1 MSGDIAQ
8 SCMILAVLL
17 CLSAFFSSS
26 ETAITTTGR
35 MRLLALQEKHP
46 QLKKFF
52 QWVVYDPQSVLTV
65 VLISN
70 NIVNIGASA
79 LTTAMAISI
88 AGPEGAFWAIGIMT
102 VLIILFGEIFPKS
115 IAIIYPEKLVL
126 FSLPLLW
133 GLRFVL
139 APLIWGFHKVVRFFG
154 TLFKID
160 LSPGFAFVTRKEI
173 EQVVQMGGVS
183 GALEEDERKM
193 IHSIITFEET
203 RAFEIM
209 IPRTDMVA
217 LPKDTTVAEAV
228 SIFEENGHSRI
239 PVFDGNLDNITGT
252 LHIKDLIKSLSSGE
266 TEIAVQE
273 LARESL
279 FVPEVMKI
287 AELFEIMKDDRV
299 HMAIVVDEYGGTAGL
314 VTLEDL
320 LEEIV
325 GEIQDEY
332 DQEIPSIRQTED
344 GTYLVDGNVNL
355 GDLGEILEDVFEAE
369 DVDSIAGLVLSL
381 SGGFPAKG
389 SSVRYGH
396 WSIEVKEILGHRI
409 MQVALTKCDE
419 EESQEE
425 EDL

>member
-1 MSGDIAQ
+1 MSADIAQ
-8 SCMILAVLL
+8 SCLILVILL
-17 CLSAFFSSS
+17 CLSAFFSSA

-35 MRLLALQEKHP
+35 MRILALQEKHP
-46 QLKKFF
+46 HFKKLF
-52 QWVVYDPQSVLTV
+52 QWVVHDPQSVLTV
-65 VLISN
+65 VLIAN
-70 NIVNIGASA
+70 NIVNIGASVF
-79 LTTAMAISI
+79 TTAMAISI
-88 AGPEGAFWAIGIMT
+88 IGPEGAFWATGIMT

-115 IAIIYPEKLVL
+115 MAIVYPENMVL
-126 FSLPLLW
+126 LSLPLIW
-133 GLRFVL
+133 TLRFLL
-139 APLIWGFHKVVRFFG
+139 APLIWIFHRAVRFFG
-154 TLFKID
+154 SLFKID
-160 LSPGFAFVTRKEI
+160 LSPGLAFVTRKEI

-217 LPKDTTVAEAV
+217 LPKETTVAEAI
-228 SIFEENGHSRI
+228 STFEENGHSRI
-239 PVFDGNLDNITGT
+239 PVFDGSLDNVIGT

-266 TEIAVQE
+266 TQISVQE

-287 AELFEIMKDDRV
+287 AELFNIMKGDRV

-332 DQEIPSIRQTED
+332 DQELPSIQQTED
-344 GTYLVDGNVNL
+344 GAYLVDGNVNL
-355 GDLGEILEDVFEAE
+355 GDLGEILGDIFEAE

-381 SGGFPAKG
+381 AGGFPEKG
-389 SSVRYGH
+389 SSVRYGN

-409 MQVALTKCDE
+409 MQVALKPCGDE
-419 EESQEE
+419 NPL
-425 EDL
+425 EDYA

>member
-1 MSGDIAQ
+1 MSADIAQ
-8 SCMILAVLL
+8 SFLVLLVLL

-35 MRLLALQEKHP
+35 MRILALQEKHP
-46 QLKKFF
+46 HLKKLF
-52 QWVVYDPQSVLTV
+52 QWVVNDPQSVLTV
-65 VLISN
+65 VLIAN
-70 NIVNIGASA
+70 NMVNIGASV

-115 IAIIYPEKLVL
+115 LAIIYPENMVL
-126 FSLPLLW
+126 FSLPLIW
-133 GLRFVL
+133 ALRFLL
-139 APLIWGFHKVVRFFG
+139 APLIWVFHRLVRSFG
-154 TLFKID
+154 SLFKID
-160 LSPGFAFVTRKEI
+160 LSPGLAFVTRKEI
-173 EQVVQMGGVS
+173 EQVVQMGGAS

-217 LPKDTTVAEAV
+217 LSKETTVAEAI
-228 SIFEENGHSRI
+228 SIFEEKGHSRI
-239 PVFDGNLDNITGT
+239 PVFDGSLDNIVGT
-252 LHIKDLIKSLSSGE
+252 LHIKDLIKSLSSGD
-266 TEIAVQE
+266 TEISVQE

-287 AELFEIMKDDRV
+287 AELFNIMKGDRV

-332 DQEIPSIRQTED
+332 DQELPPIQQAED
-344 GTYLVDGNVNL
+344 GTYVVDGNMNL
-355 GDLGEILEDVFEAE
+355 EDLGEFLGEVFEAE

-381 SGGFPAKG
+381 SGGFPDKG
-389 SSVRYGH
+389 GFVRYGN
-396 WSIEVKEILGHRI
+396 WLIEVREILGHRI
-409 MQVALTKCDE
+409 MQVALKQCE
-419 EESQEE
+419 EENSLEE
-425 EDL
+425 CM

>member
-1 MSGDIAQ
+1 VSADIAQ
-8 SCMILAVLL
+8 SLLVLLVLL

-35 MRLLALQEKHP
+35 MRILALQEKHP
-46 QLKKFF
+46 HFKKLF
-52 QWVVYDPQSVLTV
+52 QWVVHDPQSVLTV
-65 VLISN
+65 VLIAN
-70 NIVNIGASA
+70 NMVNIGASV
-79 LTTAMAISI
+79 LTTAVAISV

-115 IAIIYPEKLVL
+115 LAIVYPENMVL
-126 FSLPLLW
+126 FSLPLIW
-133 GLRFVL
+133 ALRFLL
-139 APLIWGFHKVVRFFG
+139 APLIWVFHRVVRSLG
-154 TLFKID
+154 SLFKID
-160 LSPGFAFVTRKEI
+160 LSPGLAFVTRK
-173 EQVVQMGGVS
+173 
-183 GALEEDERKM
+183 EDERKM

-217 LPKDTTVAEAV
+217 LPKETTVAQAV

-239 PVFDGNLDNITGT
+239 PVFDGSLDNIIGT
-252 LHIKDLIKSLSSGE
+252 LHIKDFIKSLSGGE
-266 TEIAVQE
+266 TEISVQE
-273 LARESL
+273 LTRESL

-287 AELFEIMKDDRV
+287 AELFNIMKGDRV

-332 DQEIPSIRQTED
+332 DQELPSIQQAED
-344 GTYLVDGNVNL
+344 GSYMVDGNVNL
-355 GDLGEILEDVFEAE
+355 SDLGEILGDVFEAE

-381 SGGFPAKG
+381 SGGFPDKG
-389 SSVRYGH
+389 SVLRYGN
-396 WSIEVKEILGHRI
+396 WLLEVREILGHRI
-409 MQVALTKCDE
+409 MQVALKKCENENSLE
-419 EESQEE
+419 ECM
-425 EDL
+425 

>member
-1 MSGDIAQ
+1 
-8 SCMILAVLL
+8 
-17 CLSAFFSSS
+17 
-26 ETAITTTGR
+26 
-35 MRLLALQEKHP
+35 
-46 QLKKFF
+46 
-52 QWVVYDPQSVLTV
+52 
-65 VLISN
+65 
-70 NIVNIGASA
+70 
-79 LTTAMAISI
+79 
-88 AGPEGAFWAIGIMT
+88 
-102 VLIILFGEIFPKS
+102 
-115 IAIIYPEKLVL
+115 
-126 FSLPLLW
+126 
-133 GLRFVL
+133 
-139 APLIWGFHKVVRFFG
+139 
-154 TLFKID
+154 
-160 LSPGFAFVTRKEI
+160 
-173 EQVVQMGGVS
+173 
-183 GALEEDERKM
+183 
-193 IHSIITFEET
+193 
-203 RAFEIM
+203 
-209 IPRTDMVA
+209 
-217 LPKDTTVAEAV
+217 VAEAV

-332 DQEIPSIRQTED
+332 DQEIPPIRQTED

-355 GDLGEILEDVFEAE
+355 GDLGEIFEDVFEAE

-419 EESQEE
+419 EEFQEE
-425 EDL
+425 EDS

>member
-1 MSGDIAQ
+1 MNADIAQ
-8 SCMILAVLL
+8 SCLVLAVLL

-35 MRLLALQEKHP
+35 MRILALQEKHP
-46 QLKKFF
+46 HLQKLF
-52 QWVVYDPQSVLTV
+52 QWVVHDPQSVLTV

-70 NIVNIGASA
+70 NMVNIGASA
-79 LTTAMAISI
+79 LTTAMAIRLM
-88 AGPEGAFWAIGIMT
+88 GPEGAFWAVGIMT

-133 GLRFVL
+133 GLHFL
-139 APLIWGFHKVVRFFG
+139 LSPLIWIFHRVVRFFG

-160 LSPGFAFVTRKEI
+160 LTPGLVFVTRKEI

-183 GALEEDERKM
+183 GALEEEERKM

-217 LPKDTTVAEAV
+217 LPRETTVTEAV

-266 TEIAVQE
+266 TDVAVQE

-287 AELFEIMKDDRV
+287 AELFNIMREDRV

-332 DQEIPSIRQTED
+332 DQELPPIRWTED

-355 GDLGEILEDVFEAE
+355 GDLGEVLGDLFEAE

-381 SGGFPAKG
+381 SGSFPAKG
-389 SSVRYGH
+389 SSVTYGN

-409 MQVALTKCDE
+409 TQVALRKCECEDSE
-419 EESQEE
+419 EEEG
-425 EDL
+425 L